1 MTDASRDLSMALR
14 GAIDRVIDGVPMTAL
29 HRSAARLTGA
39 YRDGGAGA
47 AMAGDIDRLAY
58 AAVRAPATHAAMRA
72 VLAELRRRA
81 PGFDPRSLLDL
92 GSGPGTAVWSAW
104 ETCQLLESAT
114 HVDRDP
120 AMARLGER
128 LLEGSL
134 VERRVQSA
142 WRTLDLA
149 APGAEAGV
157 RALGAHDLVLFG
169 YVLGELPEER
179 RAAVVDAA
187 WDVAAGALVI
197 VEPGTPAGTAR
208 VLAARGQLIARGAV
222 VAAPCP
228 HGADC
233 PLPPGDWCH
242 FGARLNRS
250 AVQRRLKEAS
260 LGYED
265 EKYACVALVRD
276 AADPCAARVLR
287 RPRIEKGHVTLQ
299 LCERDGVRTSVV
311 ARRDR
316 EGFRAARKA
325 AWGDAWS
332 AT

>member
-14 GAIDRVIDGVPMTAL
+14 GAIDRLLQGVPMAAL
-29 HRSAARLTGA
+29 QRAAGRLTGA

-47 AMAGDIDRLAY
+47 AMAEDIDRLAY
-58 AAVRAPATHAAMRA
+58 AAVRAPATFAAMRA
-72 VLAELRRRA
+72 VLAELCRRA

-92 GSGPGTAVWSAW
+92 GSGPGTALWSTW
-104 ETCQLLESAT
+104 ETCEGLEAAT
-114 HVDRDP
+114 HVDRDA
-120 AMARLGER
+120 AMGHLGER
-128 LLEGSL
+128 LLEGST
-134 VERRVQSA
+134 VARQVRST
-142 WRTLDLA
+142 WRTLDL
-149 APGAEAGV
+149 GARGAKTQLG
-157 RALGAHDLVLFG
+157 ALGAHDLVLFG

-179 RAAVVDAA
+179 RAETVDAA
-187 WDVAAGALVI
+187 WDVTAGALVI

-208 VLAARGQLIARGAV
+208 VLSAREQLLARGAM

-233 PLPPGDWCH
+233 PLPAGDWCH

-250 AVQRRLKEAS
+250 AVQRRLKGAS

-265 EKYACVALVRD
+265 EKYAYVALTRE

-287 RPRIEKGHVTLQ
+287 RPRIEKGHVRLH
-299 LCERDGVRTSVV
+299 LCERDGLRTTVV

-316 EGFRAARKA
+316 EGFRAARKVG
-325 AWGDAWS
+325 WGGAWS
-332 AT
+332 PT